1 MEEMYSTE
9 PLPQRQDFYTKALEK
24 EFVPRI
30 NINENGD
37 GKLKMDPTHPPA
49 LVIGVDVSALN
60 VIRSLGGHGIEV
72 YTMGRDTSDYGA
84 ASRYAKFVLC
94 DDLTD
99 EKKVISKLLEISR
112 NLGRKMVLFCTSDL
126 HVLHVSR
133 NREVLKPFFE
143 FVLPDHEVIETLMDK
158 KNFNDF
164 ANRHG
169 FSVPKTFFSKNST
182 DFQKVASSLPYPC
195 VIKPLY
201 RTIFWSLFVPPEKK
215 VMKAD
220 SPQDLRQK
228 LSDLRALDIPLIF
241 QEWIPG
247 GDQQVYFCLAYLDRY
262 SKPLA
267 LLAGR
272 KLRQYPSL
280 TGVTSLAESITNPK
294 MAEITLEVL
303 STARCTGLCSM
314 EFKYDASDDS
324 FKITEPTVGRVDLQE
339 GISTQAGLDIPF
351 IAYQDALGIPQSG
364 QIDYEKGVKWI
375 NEPFEFNALLSHG
388 GENGHRV
395 RTFFHPYQG
404 GHHSF
409 ALLSLHDPMPFLRFL
424 TLAGKR
430 GFRYLKKA
438 VLSL

>member
-24 EFVPRI
+24 EFVTRI

-143 FVLPDHEVIETLMDK
+143 FVLPAHEVIETLMDK

-169 FSVPKTFFSKNST
+169 FSVPQTFFSKNST

-201 RTIFWSLFVPPEKK
+201 RTIFWSLCVPPEKK

-247 GDQQVYFCLAYLDRY
+247 GDQQVYFCLAYIDRY

-280 TGVTSLAESITNPK
+280 TGVTSLAESIGNQKLT
-294 MAEITLEVL
+294 ETTLKIL
-303 STARCTGLCSM
+303 STAGCIGLCSV
-314 EFKYDASDDS
+314 EYKYDTSDNS
-324 FKITEPTVGRVDLQE
+324 FRITEPTVGRVDLQE
-339 GISTQAGLDIPF
+339 GISTHAGLDIPF
-351 IAYQDALGIPQSG
+351 IAYQDAIGVPQSA
-364 QIDYEKGVKWI
+364 QIGYKTGVKWI
-375 NEPFEFNALLSHG
+375 NEPFEFNSFLTDIRQ
-388 GENGHRV
+388 NGHGMGS
-395 RTFFHPYQG
+395 FFRSYK
-404 GHHSF
+404 GHRSF
-409 ALLSLHDPMPFLRFL
+409 ALLSVDDPSPFLHFL
-424 TLAGKR
+424 IWSGKR
-430 GFRYLKKA
+430 GFRYLKRIF
-438 VLSL
+438 